1 MSLEEDTD
9 NTPIVV
15 DDPDDFARTRQ
26 LKAVFDAR
34 DQFLQVRKE
43 VAWQIGRKTMTR
55 PTAATLVQ
63 TSLQELIMALEPLLL
78 DAGGYDALL
87 EEKEFVIPDAE
98 RVERVPSLH
107 EAMSVAQLEANRRF
121 GDFRGL
127 QDTSG
132 NIQAEQLSPAQRRE
146 IRLLG
151 AQKMGLVEGVT
162 LNGIRTFG
170 AQDIELAIR
179 SGNSWVRQAP
189 PVETSVEVFSE
200 CQSAMSELGLG
211 FDIAE
216 EEQQTRVT
224 RDLLDEVK
232 GWREKNV

>member
-63 TSLQELIMALEPLLL
+63 TSL
-78 DAGGYDALL
+78 
-87 EEKEFVIPDAE
+87 
-98 RVERVPSLH
+98 H

-151 AQKMGLVEGVT
+151 AQKMGLFEGVT

-224 RDLLDEVK
+224 RDLLDEVE
-232 GWREKNV
+232 GWRDKNV